1 MNATGK
7 HARKRYGTRV
17 AAKQAKARRGRRKKF
32 GTLPVSV
39 TKGNAQAFVLS
50 NSGVVLEESEAPVVG
65 A

>member
-32 GTLPVSV
+32 GQLPVSV
-39 TKGNAQAFVLS
+39 SKGNAEAFVRG
-50 NSGVVLEESEAPVVG
+50 NSGMAPEDLPVEVVL
-65 A
+65 